1 MFTVTSV
8 GSVVAMGFGGG
19 AVFSDGSLNTTIFV
33 EGGVDVQA
41 FSVVIVSTSSPGVAG
56 STSAA
61 GFTRSAAAPTNQQSV
76 PIP

>member
-1 MFTVTSV
+1 
-8 GSVVAMGFGGG
+8 
-19 AVFSDGSLNTTIFV
+19 
-33 EGGVDVQA
+33 
-41 FSVVIVSTSSPGVAG
+41 VVIVSTNSPGVAG